1 MGGLRSRGLEL
12 GSLVSYIDESV
23 FHPSFFVPNLRSIET
38 FVKALESGSIA
49 SAARQLG
56 ISPAA
61 ASQNIARLERELG
74 TRLIT
79 RTTRSMALTEA
90 GERYLARVG
99 PVLQELEKAQSDLS
113 LLHGELQGRLRIACM
128 AAFGRHVLAPLL
140 PAFAAQHP
148 RVALELLIVDRQVDV
163 LKEDVDISV
172 RYRDV
177 LEPGMAVRQLAAV
190 PRVLCAAPAYL
201 QAHGCPQTAEDLLE
215 HACLMYRREAD
226 GRFMRWPFSRDGKR
240 VDPQLRIAA
249 IASDIDA
256 LTEMAVAGGG
266 IVWIG
271 SFIAHRYMREGL
283 LQPLSLRPTR
293 GTQLHFEDT
302 TLDFFA
308 CFRDRQYVPTKV
320 RALVDYLV
328 ETLPQQPMLR
338 WSAPA

>member
-1 MGGLRSRGLEL
+1 
-12 GSLVSYIDESV
+12 
-23 FHPSFFVPNLRSIET
+23 
-38 FVKALESGSIA
+38 
-49 SAARQLG
+49 
-56 ISPAA
+56 
-61 ASQNIARLERELG
+61 
-74 TRLIT
+74 
-79 RTTRSMALTEA
+79 MALTEA

-113 LLHGELQGRLRIACM
+113 QLHGERQGRLRIACM
-128 AAFGRHVLAPLL
+128 SAFGRHVLAPLL

-177 LEPGMAVRQLAAV
+177 LEPGMAVRPLAAV

-201 QAHGCPQTAEDLLE
+201 QAHGCPQSAEDLLA

-283 LQPLSLRPTR
+283 LQPLSLRPARR
-293 GTQLHFEDT
+293 GQLHFEDT

-338 WSAPA
+338 WNAPA

>member
-1 MGGLRSRGLEL
+1 M
-12 GSLVSYIDESV
+12 
-23 FHPSFFVPNLRSIET
+23 PNLRSIET
-38 FVKALESGSIA
+38 FVKALEGGSIA

-113 LLHGELQGRLRIACM
+113 QLHGELQGRLRIACM

-148 RVALELLIVDRQVDV
+148 RLELELLVVDRQVDV

-190 PRVLCAAPAYL
+190 PRVLCASPAYL
-201 QAHGCPQTAEDLLE
+201 QAHGRPRTAQDLLD
-215 HACLMYRREAD
+215 HACLLYRREAD

-240 VDPQLRIAA
+240 VDPQLRVTA
-249 IASDIDA
+249 IASDVDA
-256 LTEMAVAGGG
+256 LTEMAVAGAALSGSAASLPTATCAKDCCSRWPWARRARGSCISRTPRWISSPAFVTASTCRPRCVPWWTTWSRRCRSSPCCAGTYRPEQRRGG
-266 IVWIG
+266 
-271 SFIAHRYMREGL
+271 
-283 LQPLSLRPTR
+283 
-293 GTQLHFEDT
+293 
-302 TLDFFA
+302 
-308 CFRDRQYVPTKV
+308 
-320 RALVDYLV
+320 
-328 ETLPQQPMLR
+328 
-338 WSAPA
+338 

>member
-1 MGGLRSRGLEL
+1 M
-12 GSLVSYIDESV
+12 
-23 FHPSFFVPNLRSIET
+23 PNLRSIET
-38 FVKALESGSIA
+38 FVKTLEGGSIA

-74 TRLIT
+74 TRLLT
-79 RTTRSMALTEA
+79 RTTRSLALTEA
-90 GERYLARVG
+90 GERYLARVA

-128 AAFGRHVLAPLL
+128 AAFGRHVLAPLM
-140 PAFAAQHP
+140 PAFTAMHP
-148 RVALELLIVDRQVDV
+148 RLELDLLIVDRQVDV
-163 LKEDVDISV
+163 LKEDVDVSV

-201 QAHGCPQTAEDLLE
+201 QAHGRPRTAEELLD
-215 HACLMYRREAD
+215 HGCLHYRREAD
-226 GRFMRWPFSRDGKR
+226 GRFMRWPFLRDGKR
-240 VDPQLRIAA
+240 VDPPLRIAA
-249 IASDIDA
+249 IATDIDT

-266 IVWIG
+266 IAWIG
-271 SFIAHRYMREGL
+271 AFIAHRYVRDGL
-283 LQPLSLRPTR
+283 LEPLALRPARR
-293 GTQLHFEDT
+293 GQLQFEDS

-308 CFRDRQYVPTKV
+308 CFRDRQYVPAKV

-328 ETLPQQPMLR
+328 EVLPQQPMLR
-338 WSAPA
+338 WNAPA

>member
-1 MGGLRSRGLEL
+1 M
-12 GSLVSYIDESV
+12 
-23 FHPSFFVPNLRSIET
+23 PNLRSIET
-38 FVKALESGSIA
+38 FVKALEGGSIA

-113 LLHGELQGRLRIACM
+113 QLHGELQGRLRIACM

-140 PAFAAQHP
+140 PVFAAQHP
-148 RVALELLIVDRQVDV
+148 RLELELLVVDRQVDV

-190 PRVLCAAPAYL
+190 PREIGRASC
-201 QAHGCPQTAEDLLE
+201 
-215 HACLMYRREAD
+215 RE
-226 GRFMRWPFSRDGKR
+226 R
-240 VDPQLRIAA
+240 V
-249 IASDIDA
+249 
-256 LTEMAVAGGG
+256 
-266 IVWIG
+266 
-271 SFIAHRYMREGL
+271 
-283 LQPLSLRPTR
+283 
-293 GTQLHFEDT
+293 
-302 TLDFFA
+302 
-308 CFRDRQYVPTKV
+308 
-320 RALVDYLV
+320 
-328 ETLPQQPMLR
+328 
-338 WSAPA
+338 